1 MTLDGR
7 VSYQHSRSSLN
18 PSQNLDTWSYDYGV
32 STNITLPWSISFS
45 TDLRMTS
52 RRGFAASELNTN
64 ELVWNA
70 SLSKSFLKD
79 NALTMRLEGFDLLN
93 QQNNISRSLTALMRT
108 DTWSNILNTYI
119 MVHAIFKLNVF
130 GGAKLATPPEGG
142 PGGPGEHHGPGNF
155 HPSMPPGGRGRM
167 F

>member
-1 MTLDGR
+1 
-7 VSYQHSRSSLN
+7 
-18 PSQNLDTWSYDYGV
+18 
-32 STNITLPWSISFS
+32 
-45 TDLRMTS
+45 MTS

-119 MVHAIFKLNVF
+119 MLHAIFKLNVF
-130 GGAKLATPPEGG
+130 GGTKLPTPPEVG

-155 HPSMPPGGRGRM
+155 YPSMPPGGRGRM